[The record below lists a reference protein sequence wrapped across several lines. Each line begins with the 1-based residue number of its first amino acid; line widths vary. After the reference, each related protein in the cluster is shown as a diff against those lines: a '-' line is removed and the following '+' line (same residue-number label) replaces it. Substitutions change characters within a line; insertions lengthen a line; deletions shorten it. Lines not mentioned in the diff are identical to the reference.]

1 MTWAGRVRRVYTL
14 GGIAVA
20 AGVVALW
27 IPGATV
33 AAESWM
39 IGTLVGI
46 VNVQMLSRG
55 LTRGLS
61 LTPGNGAKA
70 TLIVTGGI
78 RLALVLGVLAWAGIR
93 LKHVAV
99 VPLLAGVFLPQGAM
113 VAGLMRD
120 LGKTRGKG
128 DSP

>member
-1 MTWAGRVRRVYTL
+1 MTWVARVRRVYAL
-14 GGIAVA
+14 SGIAVL
-20 AGVVALW
+20 AGVGALLV
-27 IPGATV
+27 PGATV

-55 LTRGLS
+55 LSRGLS
-61 LTPGNGAKA
+61 LRPEHGAKA
-70 TLIVTGGI
+70 MLIVTGAL
-78 RLALVLGVLAWAGIR
+78 RLALVLGVLAWAGIHLR
-93 LKHVAV
+93 HVAV

-120 LGKTRGKG
+120 MSETRGKG